1 MDMEFPYNGDRSFKN
16 IVMSVDELFK
26 AVDDLSEV
34 DLEALVR
41 RACAARTR
49 RKPSVLSEQETMLLL
64 KINHA
69 LPEDLHQ
76 EFITLRDRRDA
87 EMITP
92 PEQERLS
99 EVSDRIEEL
108 AADRAEALIELAN
121 LRQVSLMTVMDD
133 LGIVG
138 AGVR

>member
-1 MDMEFPYNGDRSFKN
+1 M
-16 IVMSVDELFK
+16 VMSVDELFK

-34 DLEALVR
+34 DLENLMR
-41 RACAARTR
+41 RACAVRTR
-49 RKPSVLSEQETMLLL
+49 RKSSVLSEQETRLLL

-69 LPEDLHQ
+69 LPEEIHR

-87 EMITP
+87 ETITNT
-92 PEQERLS
+92 EQERLS